1 MMTPAQRK
9 AFCARLQSRKSGRK
23 DVLLVDWLS
32 RGKPDPQEVSHALY
46 GEPNLNAYH
55 SLRKRLQVQAIVF
68 LASIAP
74 AMKAGDED
82 PVREKL
88 TAARMMI
95 SNGLFPAAKALL
107 AQAEREAIHSAKPVE
122 LDEVY
127 RLFIRYA
134 GEMEIDPNSFL
145 EPWKANRIRIE
156 RLRQLEMANAL
167 LNNRLIELRKSGRVA
182 NLDEIAKLILSSV
195 QIDKDVAND
204 VSFMFILC
212 SMVRNAVISSK
223 DYYRFESF
231 VGRVFRGFSRANAF
245 GKHPEE
251 LAGFHYMLAHVLYR
265 NRKFEESI
273 EQLNTLHVL
282 IHSAG
287 KRLLHLRP
295 KYLLLRAA
303 VKSYSGDNE
312 NAVRELEAA
321 ILDKELRLLYSDR
334 LNLLLNLAVYHFQSA
349 RFAEAQRT
357 ISSMN
362 HTDSWLEKQMGVE
375 WTFKKNLI
383 EAIVLVELGKDTLAI
398 SRLRY
403 IEMHYRAFFAQPIY
417 QRAKAFSSFIR
428 QMVEK
433 PSVVRDPTFAQR
445 VERANMGLPGNRED
459 IQAITFYCWMISK
472 MQGTNYYTE
481 LLQAMNSSFR

>member
-1 MMTPAQRK
+1 M
-9 AFCARLQSRKSGRK
+9 FCARLDSRKSGRK
-23 DVLLVDWLS
+23 DVLLVEWLA
-32 RGKPDPQEVSHALY
+32 RGRPDPQEVTVALY
-46 GEPNLNAYH
+46 GRPNLNAYH
-55 SLRKRLQVQAIVF
+55 SLRKRLQTQAISF

-74 AMKAGDED
+74 AMKVGEED

-95 SNGLFPAAKALL
+95 SNGMFHAARAVLV
-107 AQAEREAIHSAKPVE
+107 QAEREAIQSARPVE

-127 RLFIRYA
+127 RLFIRHA

-167 LNNRLIELRKSGRVA
+167 LNARLKELRKSGRVA
-182 NLDEIAKLILSSV
+182 DLDEIARLILSSV
-195 QIDKDVAND
+195 KIDREVAND

-231 VGRVFRGFSRANAF
+231 VGRVFRGFIRTNAF

-265 NRKFEESI
+265 NRKFAEAI

-287 KRLLHLRP
+287 RRLSHLRP

-312 NAVRELEAA
+312 DAVRELGAA
-321 ILDKELRLLYSDR
+321 IKDKGLRLLFSDR
-334 LNLLLNLAVYHFQSA
+334 LNLLLNLSVYHFQSA
-349 RFAEAQRT
+349 RFMEAQQSIRL
-357 ISSMN
+357 MN
-362 HTDSWLEKQMGVE
+362 HTDSWLEKHMGVE

-383 EAIVLVELGKDTLAI
+383 EAIVLVELGKDTNAI

-403 IEMHYRAFFAQPIY
+403 IETHYRNFFSQPIY
-417 QRAKAFSSFIR
+417 QRAKVFTGFIR
-428 QMVEK
+428 QMVEN
-433 PSVVRDPTFAQR
+433 PDVVRDPKFAQR
-445 VERANMGLPGNRED
+445 VERSNMGLPGNRED
-459 IQAITFYCWMISK
+459 IQAITFYCWMKSK
-472 MQGTNYYTE
+472 MQGTNYYEE